1 MQPQW
6 LVPCLEQ
13 RQLLMAMG
21 GGWRPSIGGKS
32 TGKSKGKKFGLYFV
46 SKAEGFCM
54 GFVGT
59 EKRRFCC
66 GGGCFVHAHKSS
78 KFQMPCES
86 GWFIPAKEQSV
97 TRAPTAFVTPFLDS
111 AKITKE
117 TLAILKSSEAKKTT
131 AEWEA
136 FISYAKEEWE
146 DLKSKSP
153 LRAVEEMSSKDSE
166 ESEEGSVEST
176 EGELFDG
183 VYLSPEEFGWKAPVK
198 KGPDFTMLKSVDESG
213 ACDLDKDVDEL
224 QIAVGDLGELYP
236 LISEESRDDAKE
248 MFEYSWKSTLEII
261 KAIDRLNHRVQGWKG
276 IIGDFGALKE

>member
-1 MQPQW
+1 
-6 LVPCLEQ
+6 
-13 RQLLMAMG
+13 
-21 GGWRPSIGGKS
+21 
-32 TGKSKGKKFGLYFV
+32 
-46 SKAEGFCM
+46 
-54 GFVGT
+54 
-59 EKRRFCC
+59 
-66 GGGCFVHAHKSS
+66 
-78 KFQMPCES
+78 MPCES
-86 GWFIPAKEQSV
+86 GWVIPAKEQSV

-153 LRAVEEMSSKDSE
+153 LRAVEEMLSKDSE

-183 VYLSPEEFGWKAPVK
+183 VYLSPEELGWKAPVK

-213 ACDLDKDVDEL
+213 ARDLDKDVDEL
-224 QIAVGDLGELYP
+224 QITFSKFRPSRNMKLY
-236 LISEESRDDAKE
+236 
-248 MFEYSWKSTLEII
+248 
-261 KAIDRLNHRVQGWKG
+261 
-276 IIGDFGALKE
+276 